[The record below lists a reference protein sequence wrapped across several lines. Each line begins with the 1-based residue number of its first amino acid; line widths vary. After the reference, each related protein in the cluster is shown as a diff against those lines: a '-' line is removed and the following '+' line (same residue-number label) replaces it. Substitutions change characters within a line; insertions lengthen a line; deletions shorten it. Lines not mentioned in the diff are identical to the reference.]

1 MPGRNDLATRES
13 VSQKAALSG
22 RSASFAIAPNR
33 LSNAKVS
40 IPAEKHQV
48 ASERC
53 FRQAAA
59 AAKAALN
66 MPAAKANTV
75 LGLTIRSEQIL
86 RIALQSRLQY
96 GFPADN

>member
-53 FRQAAA
+53 FRHAAA

-66 MPAAKANTV
+66 MAAEILKDLIPMMSTEQVKAVFRQV
-75 LGLTIRSEQIL
+75 LL
-86 RIALQSRLQY
+86 RQFA
-96 GFPADN
+96 